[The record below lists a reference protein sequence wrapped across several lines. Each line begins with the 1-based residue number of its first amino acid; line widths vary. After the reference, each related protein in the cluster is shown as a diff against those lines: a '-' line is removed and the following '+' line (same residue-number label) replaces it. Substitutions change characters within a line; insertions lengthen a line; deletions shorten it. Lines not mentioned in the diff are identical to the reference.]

1 MRSETSASR
10 SPADLRRAYVAWV
23 AICVIW
29 GTTYL
34 AIKVALDSVPPF
46 LMGGLRYLLAGGLL
60 AGWQI
65 ARGSRMP
72 ARASWPSFAALG
84 ALMLGLG
91 NGGVV
96 VAEQW
101 VPSGLA
107 AVVIATTPFWM
118 VGVEAMLPGGE
129 RLRATHALGL
139 AIGFLGI
146 LVLVGPEI
154 ARGTGGGWR
163 VAAGFLALQ
172 ISCAGW
178 SVGSAYGRRRTGHVA
193 PVPAAALQMLFGGAL
208 MLAAGTLLG
217 EWPRLRVTPA
227 GAGAVLYLALAGA
240 LAGFVAYLYA
250 LRHLPVSFVSLYAY
264 VNPVIA
270 VALGTLLLGEPFHLR
285 MAAGAVAVLAGMAV
299 VSAARSRPA
308 PAAPRSDDGR

>member
-227 GAGAVLYLALAGA
+227 GAGALLYLALAGA

-299 VSAARSRPA
+299 VSAAGSGPGPA
-308 PAAPRSDDGR
+308 SPRSDDGR

>member
-1 MRSETSASR
+1 
-10 SPADLRRAYVAWV
+10 
-23 AICVIW
+23 
-29 GTTYL
+29 
-34 AIKVALDSVPPF
+34 
-46 LMGGLRYLLAGGLL
+46 
-60 AGWQI
+60 
-65 ARGSRMP
+65 
-72 ARASWPSFAALG
+72 
-84 ALMLGLG
+84 
-91 NGGVV
+91 V

-208 MLAAGTLLG
+208 MLATGTLLG

-299 VSAARSRPA
+299 VSAARSGPGPA
-308 PAAPRSDDGR
+308 SPRSDDGR